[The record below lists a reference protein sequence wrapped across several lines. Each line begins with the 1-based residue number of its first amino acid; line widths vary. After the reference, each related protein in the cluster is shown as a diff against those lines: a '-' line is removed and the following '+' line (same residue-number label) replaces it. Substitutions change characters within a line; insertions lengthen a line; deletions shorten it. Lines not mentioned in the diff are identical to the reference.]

1 MASTHKIR
9 EIKGLDEATRGKLE
23 EAGILTVE
31 QLLEETNTPQRKGAL
46 GKKIGVAGPQLTEL
60 INRADLMRLKG
71 VGTEMANL
79 LEECGVDSCKEL
91 QHRTPANLQAKLKQT
106 NDEKKI
112 THHAPTLAQVEAW
125 VKEAAE
131 LVKQQQAAAQ

>member
-1 MASTHKIR
+1 MAHKIA
-9 EIKGLDEATRGKLE
+9 EIKGMDATAQTKLAEAQ
-23 EAGILTVE
+23 ISTVE
-31 QLLEETNTPQRKGAL
+31 QLLAKASTAQERTAL
-46 GKKIGVAGPQLTEL
+46 AKQLGVSSAQLTEW

-91 QHRTPANLQAKLKQT
+91 QHRVAANLQTKLKAT

-112 THHAPTLAQVEAW
+112 THHAPTLAQVEEW
-125 VKEAAE
+125 IREAATF
-131 LVKQQQAAAQ
+131 AAG

>member
-1 MASTHKIR
+1 MAHKIA
-9 EIKGLDEATRGKLE
+9 EIKGMDATAQAKL
-23 EAGILTVE
+23 AAAQIGTVE
-31 QLLEETNTPQRKGAL
+31 QLLEQASTAQERNAL
-46 GKKIGVAGPQLTEL
+46 AKQLGVSSAQLTEW

-91 QHRTPANLQAKLKQT
+91 QHRVAANLHTKLKAA

-112 THHAPTLAQVEAW
+112 THHAPTLVQVEEW
-125 VKEAAE
+125 IREAATF
-131 LVKQQQAAAQ
+131 AAS